1 MNIKNEKGFTLIEIL
16 VVVLILSLLVA
27 IVGPKII
34 GRTDDAKI
42 TTARQQIANFETALK
57 LFKIDNGFYP
67 STDQGLESLI
77 NKPEHGRIPA
87 KYRSGGYLE
96 KSVIPNDPWDSPYYY
111 FSPGLHGDYDIIS
124 FGGDGAEGGEGND
137 ADITS
142 WDIK

>member
-1 MNIKNEKGFTLIEIL
+1 MNIKEKKGFTLIEIL

-27 IVGPKII
+27 IVGPRII

-67 STDQGLESLI
+67 STEQGLESLI
-77 NKPEHGRIPA
+77 NKPGSGRIPVR
-87 KYRSGGYLE
+87 YRSGGYLE
-96 KSVIPNDPWDSPYYY
+96 KGVIPNDPWGNPFYY

-124 FGGDGAEGGEGND
+124 FGGDGIEGGDGNG